1 MNRLKT
7 ATLNPNLYLFIG
19 CLSAAAAAYSVWSY
33 LQAASRSVAV
43 AVAAQDLEP
52 YVPIPEGSLRLESRP
67 LAGLAP
73 DALRSV
79 AAAAGRRPRARIV
92 AGDPVRAAHLSEQAG
107 NPLAAAVFREF
118 PAAGGYGALSLDLPP
133 GMAVG
138 GKLRAGDVVDVLPG
152 APGPATGPA
161 PGSAPGALERV
172 RVLDV
177 VRPEAAGASGRLIAV
192 LALTRPEAE
201 RLLSWTAAGAVAL
214 RLLPTGTL
222 PRGADG
228 ADGGADGGAAPR
240 GTDAAAAPA
249 APSPAGEVKADALAG
264 KR

>member
-1 MNRLKT
+1 MNRLKS

-138 GKLRAGDVVDVLPG
+138 GKLRAGDVVDVLPSPPG
-152 APGPATGPA
+152 A
-161 PGSAPGALERV
+161 GSDALERV

-222 PRGADG
+222 PRGASG
-228 ADGGADGGAAPR
+228 ADGEAAAR

-249 APSPAGEVKADALAG
+249 APSPAGEVRADALAG
-264 KR
+264 ER

>member
-1 MNRLKT
+1 MNRFKS
-7 ATLNPNLYLFIG
+7 ATLNPNLYLLIG

-152 APGPATGPA
+152 APAQP

-192 LALTRPEAE
+192 LALTRPDAE

-214 RLLPTGTL
+214 RLLPAGTL
-222 PRGADG
+222 PRGAPG
-228 ADGGADGGAAPR
+228 ADGETAAR
-240 GTDAAAAPA
+240 EAEAAAAPP
-249 APSPAGEVKADALAG
+249 APSPDGEVRADALAG
-264 KR
+264 ER

>member
-1 MNRLKT
+1 MNRLRS
-7 ATLNPNLYLFIG
+7 ATLNPNLYLLIG

-73 DALRSV
+73 DALRSL

-118 PAAGGYGALSLDLPP
+118 PPAGGYGALSLDLPP

-138 GKLRAGDVVDVLPG
+138 GKLRAGDVVDVLPS
-152 APGPATGPA
+152 P
-161 PGSAPGALERV
+161 PGAVPDALEKV

-201 RLLSWTAAGAVAL
+201 RLLSWTAVGGVAL
-214 RLLPTGTL
+214 RLLPAGTV
-222 PRGADG
+222 PRGAPG
-228 ADGGADGGAAPR
+228 ASLPER
-240 GTDAAAAPA
+240 
-249 APSPAGEVKADALAG
+249 EVNAHAALAG
-264 KR
+264 ER